1 MAETPTSRV
10 TYDFVTRAIARTLG
24 NPGKGYYALLTLAV
38 ALLSVGIVC
47 LLFLLRYGL
56 GLAGYS
62 HPVYWAVYITC
73 FVFWVGIAHSGTLIS
88 AILFLFR
95 SGWRT
100 AVYRTA
106 EAMTVFAVMTAGLF
120 PLIHIG
126 RQWYFYWL
134 IPYPNERGLWPNFK
148 SPLIWDE
155 FAIGTY
161 FTVSTVFLVMGL
173 IPDIAAVR
181 DMATGWRKKLY
192 AICALGWR
200 GTNEQWPYFVAGAIY
215 SGVAMVITLLVP
227 IRKLFH
233 LEDLITVHHFENLAK
248 LCLLTG
254 MIVGYAYCV
263 EYFTAW
269 FGGHAAERAAF
280 WYRAFGPF
288 WWASWTMIICN
299 AFLPLLLWRK
309 NIRTSIL
316 ALFVISIFVNIGMW
330 FERFVIIVESL
341 AGEPFERFAN
351 ATYNPTW
358 ADWGIMAGSFGWF
371 FMWFLLF
378 VKNFPAVSI
387 SEVKEVLPVPRR
399 GKARA
404 S

>member
-1 MAETPTSRV
+1 MAETSPPRV

-24 NPGKGYYALLTLAV
+24 HPGKGYFALLATAV
-38 ALLSVGIVC
+38 ALLGVGVVC
-47 LLFLLRYGL
+47 LLYLLRYGL

-161 FTVSTVFLVMGL
+161 FTVSTVFLIKIG
-173 IPDIAAVR
+173 
-181 DMATGWRKKLY
+181 
-192 AICALGWR
+192 
-200 GTNEQWPYFVAGAIY
+200 
-215 SGVAMVITLLVP
+215 
-227 IRKLFH
+227 
-233 LEDLITVHHFENLAK
+233 
-248 LCLLTG
+248 
-254 MIVGYAYCV
+254 
-263 EYFTAW
+263 
-269 FGGHAAERAAF
+269 RAH
-280 WYRAFGPF
+280 
-288 WWASWTMIICN
+288 
-299 AFLPLLLWRK
+299 
-309 NIRTSIL
+309 
-316 ALFVISIFVNIGMW
+316 V
-330 FERFVIIVESL
+330 
-341 AGEPFERFAN
+341 
-351 ATYNPTW
+351 
-358 ADWGIMAGSFGWF
+358 
-371 FMWFLLF
+371 
-378 VKNFPAVSI
+378 
-387 SEVKEVLPVPRR
+387 
-399 GKARA
+399 
-404 S
+404 